1 MPYMVL
7 NTIIYL
13 LRKINLKLIVIYRMT
28 EKKLG
33 ETYHDHGMSRQL
45 LKKFKLDIL
54 KYFQVC
60 SAPFLLTR

>member
-1 MPYMVL
+1 
-7 NTIIYL
+7 
-13 LRKINLKLIVIYRMT
+13 MT